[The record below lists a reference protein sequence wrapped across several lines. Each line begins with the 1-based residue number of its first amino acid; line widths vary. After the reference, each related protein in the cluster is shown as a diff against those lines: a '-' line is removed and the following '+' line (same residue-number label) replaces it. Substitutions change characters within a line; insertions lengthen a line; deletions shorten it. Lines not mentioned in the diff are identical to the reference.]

1 MLKAIII
8 EDELESQYALA
19 NLIETCCDNIKLD
32 AIFGTVNEA
41 IVYLNSN
48 SVNLVFLDIELPG
61 DNGFALLDHITKPNF
76 KVIFT
81 TAYNHYAFKAFKYS
95 AWGYLL
101 KPYGCIE
108 LQDAVAKVQRQE
120 DLVKI
125 ETEYRQVIN
134 SYRSWDRNKIA
145 ITHQNGF
152 DLVDFDD
159 ILWLEAEVNYTII
172 HLKSG
177 SKFSSSKTLKLFEN
191 YLDSKQFIRISRSA
205 IVNLN
210 YVVKFNKKSSL
221 TVTLVDKTNLVVSE
235 SRKDEFINIFDKI

>member
-8 EDELESQYALA
+8 EDEVESQYALA

-32 AIFGTVNEA
+32 AIFGSVKEA
-41 IVYLNSN
+41 IKYLDTNN
-48 SVNLVFLDIELPG
+48 VNLVFLDIELPG
-61 DNGFALLDHITKPNF
+61 ENGFVLLDYIANPNF

-108 LQDAVAKVQRQE
+108 LQKAVAKVQRQE
-120 DLVKI
+120 DLIKI
-125 ETEYRQVIN
+125 ESEYRQVI
-134 SYRSWDRNKIA
+134 SSWRNLSNNKIA

-159 ILWLEAEVNYTII
+159 ILWFEAEVNYTII

-177 SKFSSSKTLKLFEN
+177 IKFSSSKTLKLFED

-210 YVVKFNKKSSL
+210 YVIKFNKKSSL
-221 TVTLVDKTNLVVSE
+221 TVTLIDKTSLNVSE
-235 SRKDEFINIFDKI
+235 SRKEEFISIFDKI